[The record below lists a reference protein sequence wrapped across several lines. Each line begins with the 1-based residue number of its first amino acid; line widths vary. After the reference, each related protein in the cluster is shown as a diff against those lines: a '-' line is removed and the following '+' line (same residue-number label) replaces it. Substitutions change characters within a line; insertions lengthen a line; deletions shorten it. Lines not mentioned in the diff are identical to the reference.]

1 MFIAG
6 TVIAERFR
14 LERPL
19 GEGGMGAV
27 WAAHDVRLDIP
38 CALKFIHPEVAGSAD
53 LRARFEREA
62 RSAAQLRSPHVVQI
76 LDHGLWE
83 GVPYMAMELLEGEEL
98 GARLRRRGKLS
109 PRETSAIIGQVA
121 RALAKAHAA
130 GLIHRDL
137 KPENIFLA
145 RDDDR
150 EIAKVL
156 DFGIAKSNAVEGTDG
171 RTKTGSLIGTPHY
184 MSPEQARGLKEIDQ
198 RADVWALGVIA
209 YQCVTGRRPFEN
221 EALGDLLMQ
230 VITHNAP
237 MPSTVAEVPPGFDA
251 WWARA
256 TAQRRGERFQTAKEL
271 HDALG
276 VALGVSTSPVEALG
290 HVSSAPAPVPG
301 GGPVQRAQPTPPG
314 DGQSWPPPNG
324 TPEQVATEL
333 SSGPVPTPAGTVRL
347 GPVPPP
353 WAAGPAQTSAGV
365 ASPVATPPITT
376 PARRGFGVVV
386 GVAVAGLLLGAG
398 ALFAIRGIKAG
409 AAPASTTLSER
420 APAPIVAASDLPA
433 PPAPAALPDAPASA
447 AAPPAVSPAGPAPS
461 AAGATESTP
470 PPRSS
475 ASPAAQA
482 SPLPPHNAA
491 TSQPLAAPR
500 SSAGAKPRKAG
511 APDSAGDYGI

>member
-76 LDHGLWE
+76 LDHGLWN

-109 PRETSAIIGQVA
+109 PRETHAILGQVA

-156 DFGIAKSNAVEGTDG
+156 DFGIAKSNSVEGTDG

-198 RADVWALGVIA
+198 RVDVWALGVIA
-209 YQCVTGRRPFEN
+209 YQCITGRRPFEN

-237 MPSTVAEVPPGFDA
+237 PPSTVAEVPPGFDA

-276 VALGVSTSPVEALG
+276 VALGVSTAPTEALG
-290 HVSSAPAPVPG
+290 HISSAPAPQPG
-301 GGPVQRAQPTPPG
+301 GAPAPQAQHTSQG
-314 DGQSWPPPNG
+314 NGGGQSWPPPNG
-324 TPEQVATEL
+324 TPPPAATEI
-333 SSGPVPTPAGTVRL
+333 SSAPVPTPGTVRMGQ
-347 GPVPPP
+347 GPGSVPPP
-353 WAAGPAQTSAGV
+353 WPAGPAQTSAGV
-365 ASPVATPPITT
+365 ASPVATPPITR
-376 PARRGFGVVV
+376 PARRGFGIVV
-386 GVAVAGLLLGAG
+386 GVAVVGLLVGAG
-398 ALFAIRGIKAG
+398 ALFAIRGIRAG
-409 AAPASTTLSER
+409 TAPAATALPEQP
-420 APAPIVAASDLPA
+420 PAPIRATSDAPA
-433 PPAPAALPDAPASA
+433 PPAPATAVLPDAPASA

-461 AAGATESTP
+461 AQAP
-470 PPRSS
+470 PP
-475 ASPAAQA
+475 
-482 SPLPPHNAA
+482 PLHNAA
-491 TSQPLAAPR
+491 TSQPVPAPR
-500 SSAGAKPRKAG
+500 SSAGVKPHKAG
-511 APDSAGDYGI
+511 TSDSAGDYGI